1 MERDKF
7 ENFLADYQEIKR
19 QIRMEDPTLYE
30 RWKAGGFLVDNDI
43 ICMYPCLE
51 GMLED
56 DLLTFEGENDNAE
69 AFDAKAADEAYAAEE
84 AAAKADAK
92 ADADRASSEFYAE
105 LLAEEASCK
114 AYDAPTDNE

>member
-19 QIRMEDPTLYE
+19 QIRMEDPMLYE

-56 DLLTFEGENDNAE
+56 DLLTFEGEEDDAE
-69 AFDAKAADEAYAAEE
+69 AAEAEAADEAYAAEE

-92 ADADRASSEFYAE
+92 ADADRASAEFYAE
-105 LLAEEASCK
+105 LAAEEASCK
-114 AYDAPTDNE
+114 AYGAPTGHE